1 MEVIMKDKL
10 TVFTKGMLDF
20 LFYAGILT
28 TLLVPA
34 MIRGYGRYNRYFRE
48 NVLQLSV
55 IFILAGIF
63 AVLIIYELRKIF
75 KTVLEDDCF
84 VEENVVSLR
93 KMGTYSFFIAAITS
107 LRIFLYL
114 TPAVMVVV
122 LVFIIAGLFSKVLS
136 QVFAKA
142 VQYKLENDL
151 TI

>member
-1 MEVIMKDKL
+1 MKDKL

-20 LFYAGILT
+20 LFYAGMLT
-28 TLLVPA
+28 TLLGPA

>member
-1 MEVIMKDKL
+1 MKDKL

-114 TPAVMVVV
+114 TPAVMVFV

>member
-1 MEVIMKDKL
+1 MKDKL

-20 LFYAGILT
+20 LFYAGMLT

>member
-1 MEVIMKDKL
+1 MKDKL

-107 LRIFLYL
+107 LRIFL
-114 TPAVMVVV
+114 
-122 LVFIIAGLFSKVLS
+122 
-136 QVFAKA
+136 
-142 VQYKLENDL
+142 
-151 TI
+151 

>member
-1 MEVIMKDKL
+1 MKDKL

-34 MIRGYGRYNRYFRE
+34 IIRGYGRYNRYFRE

-75 KTVLEDDCF
+75 KTVLGDDCF

>member
-1 MEVIMKDKL
+1 MKDKL

-93 KMGTYSFFIAAITS
+93 KMGTYSFLIAAITS

>member
-1 MEVIMKDKL
+1 M

>member
-1 MEVIMKDKL
+1 MKDKL

-34 MIRGYGRYNRYFRE
+34 MIRGYGRYNRYFSE

>member
-1 MEVIMKDKL
+1 MKDKL

-136 QVFAKA
+136 QVFAKV

>member
-1 MEVIMKDKL
+1 M

-20 LFYAGILT
+20 LFYAGMLT